1 MRARFLIAPAAA
13 ALMLAGCGERAAED
27 TADNRQVVPGEPVT
41 NMQAEMVPA
50 AANAIEY
57 AALVSASDLYEI
69 QSSELALERSENEEV
84 RRLAQTILAD
94 HRRSTEMLRQA
105 AAQSQPPI
113 SFEPSLSVDQQ
124 RDMDRLRG
132 TSGADFDR
140 EYVVQ
145 QVAAHEKA
153 IGLVTGYLDIAENP
167 AMSQHASSVVG
178 PMQQHLTQA
187 RDLAKRMQEEEQ
199 RPR

>member
-84 RRLAQTILAD
+84 RRLAQ
-94 HRRSTEMLRQA
+94 TEMLRQA